1 MTTPRILVTNDDGIQ
16 APQLAQLASALETV
30 GDVWVY
36 APDRQQ
42 SAVGHG
48 VSLHRPLRVTEVRDQ
63 WFMVDGTPTDCVM
76 LAVRRLLGGRPDLV
90 VSGVNPGANLGD
102 DVTYSGTVAGAYEG
116 MLLGIPAFAVSDVS
130 YTPRFSDTAAQ
141 VAALLADW
149 VLEHGIPQDTVLNV
163 NVPDTPLEQLRGVAV
178 TRMGRRTYQ
187 DEIVERI
194 DPRGGAY
201 YWIGGAEPS
210 HVAES
215 GTDFE
220 AIEEGKVS
228 ITPLR
233 RNLTNEGLLDPLAEA
248 VAVLGQRLAGA

>member
-1 MTTPRILVTNDDGIQ
+1 MTIPRILVTNDDGIQ
-16 APQLAQLASALETV
+16 APQLAELASALEGV

-48 VSLHRPLRVTEVRDQ
+48 VSLHRPLRVTPVKDQ

-76 LAVRRLLGGRPDLV
+76 LAVRRLMGGRPDLV
-90 VSGVNPGANLGD
+90 VSGINPGANLGD

-130 YTPRFSDTAAQ
+130 YVPKHSLTAAQ
-141 VAALLADW
+141 VAACLARW
-149 VLEHGIPQDTVLNV
+149 VLEHGLPADTVLNV
-163 NVPDTPLEQLRGVAV
+163 NVPDIPFGQLRGAAI

-187 DEIVERI
+187 DEIVERM

-201 YWIGGAEPS
+201 YWIGGSEPS
-210 HVAES
+210 HVAEHGS
-215 GTDFE
+215 DFE
-220 AIEEGKVS
+220 AIEEQRVS

-233 RNLTNEGLLDPLAEA
+233 RNLTNEDGTAALAACAELLSQ
-248 VAVLGQRLAGA
+248 VLEQN

>member
-1 MTTPRILVTNDDGIQ
+1 MNKPQILVTNDDGIQ
-16 APQLAQLASALETV
+16 APGLAILAEALAPL

-48 VSLHRPLRVTEVRDQ
+48 VSLHRPLRVHQVRER

-76 LAVRRLLGGRPDLV
+76 LAVRNLLAKRPQMV

-116 MLLGIPAFAVSDVS
+116 MLLGICSFAVSDVS
-130 YTPRFSDTAAQ
+130 YAPTCMETSGR
-141 VAALLADW
+141 VARAIAERL
-149 VLEHGIPQDTVLNV
+149 LEHGLPKDTVLNV
-163 NVPDTPLEQLRGVAV
+163 NVPDVPYDELQGVAV
-178 TRMGRRTYQ
+178 TRMGRRDYQ
-187 DEIVERI
+187 DEIVRRQ
-194 DPRGGAY
+194 DPRGTEY

-210 HVAES
+210 HVAEA

-220 AIEEGKVS
+220 AIEHLKVS
-228 ITPLR
+228 VTPLHR
-233 RNLTNEGLLDPLAEA
+233 DLTNQAALSSLEA
-248 VAVLGQRLAGA
+248 WKFTL